1 MISNSELRERGWGG
15 WGGWVGNQSSLTTG
29 RLKNKVSIV
38 YVV

>member
-15 WGGWVGNQSSLTTG
+15 GGWVGNQSSLTTG